1 MVKFWYDF
9 LGVRLKNIKAN
20 CMLKSFQ
27 ISNFRLF
34 QHLEIGRLNRVNLI
48 VGKNNAG
55 KSTFLEAV
63 ALYASNASP
72 SVFLDLVES
81 RQENWVS
88 EAQPQLQNFTG
99 NSIRHLFFGHKLP
112 KIGEQG
118 ILMGEVFSNIKI
130 HVTAAAYQNKADDE
144 DTVRKVRISGVQL
157 DLFDE
162 DPSSFEVFLVAEEG
176 ERTRRLFR
184 LDGEDMRG
192 LRRNAA
198 IKLYQRQDTEFKL
211 ICQIV
216 STANM
221 SNRKLAALWDLTSL
235 TSLESEVISSLG
247 LIDRRVSGVAFVE
260 DISQRKSEDNRIPLV
275 KLEGIDEPLPLKSM
289 GDGMTRL
296 FHIVVALVNAQNGLI
311 LIDEFENGLHWSV
324 QPNVWDIVFQLAE
337 KLNVQVFATTH
348 SRDCVQGF
356 DSAWNKYPALGAF
369 FRLDAK
375 DGSIRST
382 EYTAETLT
390 DAIDMDVEVR

>member
-1 MVKFWYDF
+1 
-9 LGVRLKNIKAN
+9 
-20 CMLKSFQ
+20 MLKSFQ
-27 ISNFRLF
+27 IINFRLF
-34 QHLEIGRLNRVNLI
+34 QHLEIRRLNRVNLI

-63 ALYASNASP
+63 TLYASNASP

-81 RQENWVS
+81 RQENWAS
-88 EAQPQLQNFTG
+88 EAQPQSQNFTG
-99 NSIRHLFFGHKLP
+99 NSVRHLFFGHKLP

-118 ILMGEVFSNIKI
+118 ILMGEVSSNTKI
-130 HVTAAAYQNKADDE
+130 HVSAAAYQNKADDE
-144 DTVRKVRISGVQL
+144 DTVRKIRISGIQL

-184 LDGEDMRG
+184 LDGEDMRSI
-192 LRRNAA
+192 RRNTA
-198 IKLYQRQDTEFKL
+198 IRLYQRQDIEPKL
-211 ICQIV
+211 IYQIV
-216 STANM
+216 STGNM

-235 TSLESEVISSLG
+235 TNLESDVISSLG
-247 LIDRRVSGVAFVE
+247 IIDNRVSGVAFVE
-260 DISQRKSEDNRIPLV
+260 DINQNQKRTGENRIPLI
-275 KLEGIDEPLPLKSM
+275 KLEGIDEPLQLKSM

-296 FHIVVALVNAQNGLI
+296 FHIIVALVNAQNGLL
-311 LIDEFENGLHWSV
+311 LIDEFENGLHWSI
-324 QPNVWDIVFQLAE
+324 QPRVWDIVFQLAE

-356 DSAWNKYPALGAF
+356 DSAWNKYPTLGAF

-375 DGSIRST
+375 DGSIRAT

>member
-1 MVKFWYDF
+1 
-9 LGVRLKNIKAN
+9 
-20 CMLKSFQ
+20 MLKSFQ

-34 QHLEIGRLNRVNLI
+34 KHLEIGRLNRVNLI

-72 SVFLDLVES
+72 SVFLDLVDS

-88 EAQPQLQNFTG
+88 EAQPQSQNFTG
-99 NSIRHLFFGHKLP
+99 NSVRHLFFGHKLP

-118 ILMGEVFSNIKI
+118 ILMGEVSTNTKI
-130 HVTAAAYQNKADDE
+130 HVSAAAYQNKSDDE
-144 DTVRKVRISGVQL
+144 DTVRKIRVSGVQL
-157 DLFDE
+157 DIFDE

-184 LDGEDMRG
+184 LDGEDMRSI
-192 LRRNAA
+192 RRNTSFR
-198 IKLYQRQDTEFKL
+198 LYQRQDIEPKL
-211 ICQIV
+211 ICQVV
-216 STANM
+216 STGNM

-235 TSLESEVISSLG
+235 TNLESDVISSLG
-247 LIDRRVSGVAFVE
+247 IIDNRVSGVAFVE
-260 DISQRKSEDNRIPLV
+260 DINQNQKRTGENRIPLI

-296 FHIVVALVNAQNGLI
+296 FHVIVALVNAQNGLL

-324 QPNVWDIVFQLAE
+324 QPRVWDIVFQLAE

-356 DSAWNKYPALGAF
+356 DSAWNRYPTLGAF